1 MTPQE
6 ALQLVIW
13 AIAAFGVIIIVLGAT
28 VAFLQYAKTYL
39 DRRLDEVHRR
49 LDVIRI
55 RERFTSRII
64 FGLDF
69 LIASDIIISVVVPSI
84 EDIARLGGIVVIR
97 TVLTYIISKET
108 QELERREQWER
119 EHGHDEVG
127 ETCPGKHI
135 SHK

>member
-1 MTPQE
+1 VTPQE
-6 ALQLVIW
+6 ALQLVVW
-13 AIAAFGVIIIVLGAT
+13 TIAAFGVIIIVLGAI
-28 VAFLQYAKTYL
+28 VAFLQYAKAYL
-39 DRRLDEVHRR
+39 DRKLDEIHRR
-49 LDVIRI
+49 LDIIRI

-108 QELERREQWER
+108 QELDRREEWER
-119 EHGHDEVG
+119 EHGHDAVG
-127 ETCPGKHI
+127 ATCPGKHI